1 MKTTKQLQKWFN
13 TLSLDDRL
21 QVQKFVLVL
30 YCIGDNIW
38 QK

>member
-1 MKTTKQLQKWFN
+1 MKTTKQLQNWFD

-21 QVQKFVLVL
+21 MVQKFVLVL

>member
-1 MKTTKQLQKWFN
+1 MKTTKQLQYWFN

-30 YCIGDNIW
+30 YCIGDT
-38 QK
+38 K

>member
-1 MKTTKQLQKWFN
+1 MKTTKQLQYWFN

-30 YCIGDNIW
+30 YCVGDNIW